1 MILFVFFIFTP
12 NFRGIYT
19 NTECAVDFCLS
30 GTVRI
35 WHANT
40 YRLESTLNYGLERVW
55 AIACQKGSN
64 NVALGYD
71 EGSIIV
77 KVREGG

>member
-1 MILFVFFIFTP
+1 MIWSVLT
-12 NFRGIYT
+12 
-19 NTECAVDFCLS
+19 

-55 AIACQKGSN
+55 AIAAQKGSN

-71 EGSIIV
+71 EGSIII
-77 KVREGG
+77 KVTHCNSCSERSTFVVEYDIESREC